1 MYFVYISPT
10 FTKISERNAKY
21 TEYKDVLNK
30 VNEIK
35 NKRDA
40 LSAKYNS
47 VSPDDLDKLN
57 KMIPQTFVPEYFAND
72 LNAMAS
78 RSGMRISQID
88 IGAPASRA
96 SGVVEETPIDGNKF
110 ITTTAMF
117 TVSGRYEQFIN
128 FLKELESSLRLVD
141 VTSLS
146 IKSAGSNNNR
156 PSDVSLS
163 YSLEVKTYSLK

>member
-10 FTKISERNAKY
+10 LTKISERSAKY
-21 TEYKDVLNK
+21 SEYTDVLNK

-47 VSPDDLDKLN
+47 VSEGDLDKLN

-72 LNAMAS
+72 LNAMAA

-88 IGAPASRA
+88 IGAPAPRA
-96 SGVVEETPIDGNKF
+96 TGVVEEAPVDGNKF
-110 ITTTAMF
+110 VTTTARF

-141 VTSLS
+141 VISLS
-146 IKSAGSNNNR
+146 IKSAGSSTNR
-156 PSDVSLS
+156 PNDVTLS